1 MEHVLSF
8 PDVNSVLVFVNA
20 GPNNRIS
27 VCFS

>member
-20 GPNNRIS
+20 GRPNNSIS
-27 VCFS
+27 VS